1 MPRGNTCGVDEL
13 IEDLAAEVAALGA
26 VVAGLDDEAWTER
39 TPAPGWDVGDQIVHL
54 VMFDERCAWGI
65 ADPARF
71 EEDLAVLGSR
81 GGMDAVHSALRAM
94 PRTDLT
100 QRWLDGAADLRET
113 GRAADP
119 KARCRWYGPSMSAK
133 SMLTARLMETWAHG
147 YDICDTVGAVLPA
160 TDRLRHVAHI
170 AVNARPFAYAT
181 NKRQPPAAD
190 VRVELTAPSGAVWTW
205 GESTTDMVRGG
216 ALGFCL
222 AATQRRHVDDCGL
235 EVTGDGAREWMSI
248 VQAFAGPPGA
258 GRTKGQFDT
267 P

>member
-1 MPRGNTCGVDEL
+1 MD
-13 IEDLAAEVAALGA
+13 DLGEEVAALAA
-26 VVAGLDDEAWTER
+26 VVSALDDRAWTTP
-39 TPAPGWDVGDQIVHL
+39 TPAPGWDVGDQVSHL

-65 ADPARF
+65 ADPERF
-71 EEDLAVLGSR
+71 DADLARLGSR
-81 GGMDAVHSALRAM
+81 GGMDAAHAAVRSLPREELIGRWLSGAEDLRAV
-94 PRTDLT
+94 
-100 QRWLDGAADLRET
+100 

-147 YDICDTVGAVLPA
+147 YDICDTVGAVMPA

-170 AVNARPFAYAT
+170 AVNARPFAFAT
-181 NKRQPPAAD
+181 NKRDVPPGD
-190 VRVELTAPSGAVWTW
+190 VRVELRSPSGATWTW
-205 GESTTDMVRGG
+205 GESETDVVRGP

-235 EVTGDGAREWMSI
+235 EITGDSAREWMGI

-258 GRTKGQFDT
+258 GRTKGQFGAS
-267 P
+267 